1 MRSTLVIGLFG
12 FFLLAGTVFP
22 AMGQTP
28 PSFADHVVINEIDI
42 NPPGDD
48 SKSVSE
54 WIELFNPTDTSID
67 IGGWAIASTTALKQT
82 MKIPVGTII
91 EPNKFLTYSYKSV
104 WFTDVSET
112 VQLRNAGG
120 IVIDQT
126 PSISDLKNDFT
137 SWQRIYDGVD
147 TNSPSDWKF
156 EFSTAGST
164 NGKLVVPKTETGKAT
179 ILISTDKSN
188 YNFQE
193 TAIISGQVSEKLF
206 VEKPFFQTAQ
216 IMIKIYGSNGYEKN
230 ISLFPDL
237 NLKYQ
242 TTLSLQKVLGISG
255 GAYYVVVQYGDTVAS
270 TQFEVSDKI
279 IPIDENAQNELS
291 ITTDKESYIPGET
304 ATIIANTNNI
314 VPFEGLKFKVT
325 DPNGKQIFD
334 GTLYPDAKGRFST
347 TIFMTTVQ
355 PVYGFNKI
363 VAEYSKHSAVSSF
376 ELAKDVK
383 ENKVISLTTD
393 KNAYGLGETVV
404 ISGRLNNL
412 WIFSLDLQILQTGS
426 GSLHTDALN
435 RLKIQDSVRLAGDS
449 TFKYEFKIPN
459 NPINYGDYQVTVSKD
474 VGTESVV
481 FHVVENPDEFVESSK
496 AFTVSTDKSTYD
508 IGDPIIISG
517 KILNPKIS
525 STYHTPTIN
534 IVIKNSEGNQI
545 TSSVSKPTGFK
556 SATAEYSL
564 TAIPDQVG
572 NYQVKDTIYDA
583 IYGPGRYIV
592 KASYA
597 DGLLKDSTTFSVID
611 PLDIEAPIIT
621 LDKDVYGLGEDV
633 HLTALVPGA
642 GTGKSDVGITLTKP
656 DGDTNKFGT
665 NVDNGKFSWTW
676 TTPLSEKSN
685 AVQNDRVRF
694 SSNYGVYKISV
705 SISDSTPIVIFFKV
719 SPNPSEDSLNIE
731 PLTVTSELPV
741 YNVAQNQKL
750 TILGTALKR
759 VQGTQGLVVPDR
771 VDIAI
776 KSPSNKLITES
787 SVYLDAGGN
796 FQSIFDMPVTVFK
809 EGIYKVTAVYQG
821 IRAENFFQVDNNFI
835 FGGDKVLS
843 LLIGTDKEEYNPGDI
858 AHITARPTKLVFIET
873 VEVGIPTE
881 EQTKLNCGSF
891 VCGIGVPITTL
902 KQDPTGTFVHE
913 YTFPTNAK
921 LGTYIITFNA
931 EFGTFTKSIQLVE
944 KIPEPASIP
953 ESKIF
958 GDRVIEKV
966 NRLTESQIQITV
978 NKKIINE
985 IEFSPRVV
993 QGSLFTL
1000 SKGEESNVNIK
1011 VSIEDG
1017 TCIIGQ
1023 DSDCM
1028 IQKSTRVPGAIYQT
1042 IKIGGMDYNVRY
1054 SGPDVRLEK
1063 FTILP
1068 AALDASI
1075 PDSTWNV
1082 QVIKG
1087 EQASRLYYQIAYAAL
1102 E

>member
-1 MRSTLVIGLFG
+1 MRSTLVIGIFG
-12 FFLLAGTVFP
+12 FFLLGSSIFP
-22 AMGQTP
+22 AMGQT

-54 WIELFNPTDTSID
+54 WVELYNPTDAAID
-67 IGGWAIASTTALKQT
+67 IGGWAIASTTVLKKT

-91 EPNKFLTYSYKSV
+91 EPNRFLTYSYQNV

-112 VQLRNAGG
+112 VQLRNADG

-147 TNSPSDWKF
+147 TDSSSDWKF
-156 EFSTAGST
+156 EFSNAGST
-164 NGKLVVPKTETGKAT
+164 NGKFTTEIETGKAT

-216 IMIKIYGSNGYEKN
+216 IMIKIYGPNGYEKN

-255 GAYYVVVQYGDTVAS
+255 GVYYVVVEYGDAIAS
-270 TQFEVSDKI
+270 TQFAVGDEI
-279 IPIDENAQNELS
+279 ILIEEGQESQLS

-325 DPNGKQIFD
+325 NPTGKQIFD
-334 GTLYPDAKGRFST
+334 GTLYPDTKGKFST

-355 PVYGFNKI
+355 PVYGFHKI
-363 VAEYSKHSAVSSF
+363 VAEYSTYSAVSSF
-376 ELAKDVK
+376 ELTKDVK
-383 ENKVISLTTD
+383 EDKVISLITD
-393 KNAYGLGETVV
+393 KKAYGLGDTII

-412 WIFSLDLQILQTGS
+412 WIFSLDLEILQTGF

-435 RLKIQDSVRLAGDS
+435 RLKIQDSVKLAGDS

-459 NPINYGDYQVTVSKD
+459 NPIRYGDYRVTVSKE
-474 VGTESVV
+474 VGAESIV
-481 FHVVENPDEFVESSK
+481 FHVVENPDEFVESLK
-496 AFTVSTDKSTYD
+496 PFTVFTDKSTYD
-508 IGDPIIISG
+508 IGNSIIISG
-517 KILNPKIS
+517 KVNNPKIS
-525 STYHTPTIN
+525 STYQTPIID

-556 SATAEYSL
+556 STTAEYSL
-564 TAIPDQVG
+564 KAVPDQVG

-597 DGLLKDSTTFSVID
+597 DGLLQDSTTFSVID

-633 HLTALVPGA
+633 HLTALVPGGGA
-642 GTGKSDVGITLTKP
+642 GKSDVGIILTKP

-665 NVDNGKFSWTW
+665 TVDNGKFSWTW

-685 AVQNDRVRF
+685 VVQNERVRF
-694 SSNYGVYKISV
+694 SSNYGVYKIS
-705 SISDSTPIVIFFKV
+705 ISQSDTAPVVVFFKV
-719 SPNPSEDSLNIE
+719 SPNPDEDFLNIE

-776 KSPSNKLITES
+776 KSPTGKVITES

-809 EGIYKVTAVYQG
+809 EGIYKVTAIYQG
-821 IRAENFFQVDNNFI
+821 IRAENFFQVDNDFI
-835 FGGDKVLS
+835 FGGDEVLS

-858 AHITARPTKLVFIET
+858 ARITARPTKLIFIET

-881 EQTKLNCGSF
+881 EQTKLNCGAF

-902 KQDPTGTFVHE
+902 RQDPTGTFVHE

-921 LGTYIITFNA
+921 LGTYIITFNT

-944 KIPEPASIP
+944 KIPEPEPEP

-958 GDRVIEKV
+958 GERVIEKV
-966 NRLTESQIQITV
+966 NRITESQIQITV

-985 IEFSPRVV
+985 KELSPRAI
-993 QGSLFTL
+993 QGSLFTV

-1028 IQKSTRVPGAIYQT
+1028 IQKSTRAPGAIYQT
-1042 IKIGGMDYNVRY
+1042 IQIDGMDYNVRY

-1068 AALDASI
+1068 AALDASL

-1082 QVIKG
+1082 EVLKEEQQV
-1087 EQASRLYYQIAYAAL
+1087 SRLYYQVTYVAL

>member
-1 MRSTLVIGLFG
+1 MRSTLVIGIFG
-12 FFLLAGTVFP
+12 FFLLAGSIFP
-22 AMGQTP
+22 AMGQT
-28 PSFADHVVINEIDI
+28 PSFADHVVINEIDL

-54 WIELFNPTDTSID
+54 WVELYNPTDKPLD
-67 IGGWAIASTTALKQT
+67 IGGWAIASTTVLKKT

-91 EPNKFLTYSYKSV
+91 QPNKFLTYSYQSV

-112 VQLRNAGG
+112 VQLRNADG

-147 TNSPSDWKF
+147 TDSSSDWKF
-156 EFSTAGST
+156 EFSNAGST
-164 NGKLVVPKTETGKAT
+164 NGKFTTETKAGKAT

-216 IMIKIYGSNGYEKN
+216 IKIKIYGSNGYEKN

-255 GAYYVVVQYGDTVAS
+255 GVYYVVVEYGDAIAS
-270 TQFEVSDKI
+270 TQFTVGDEI
-279 IPIDENAQNELS
+279 ILIEKGEESQLS

-325 DPNGKQIFD
+325 NPTGKQIFD
-334 GTLYPDAKGRFST
+334 GTLYPDTKGKFST

-355 PVYGFNKI
+355 PVYGFHKI
-363 VAEYSKHSAVSSF
+363 VAEYSTYSTVSSF
-376 ELAKDVK
+376 ELTEDVK
-383 ENKVISLTTD
+383 EKKVISLTTD
-393 KNAYGLGETVV
+393 KKAYGLGDTIT

-412 WIFSLDLQILQTGS
+412 WIFSLDLEILQTGF

-435 RLKIQDSVRLAGDS
+435 RLKIQDSVKLAGDS
-449 TFKYEFKIPN
+449 TFKYEFQIPN
-459 NPINYGDYQVTVSKD
+459 NPIRYGDYRVTVSKE
-474 VGTESVV
+474 VGAESVV

-496 AFTVSTDKSTYD
+496 PFTVSTDKSTYD
-508 IGDPIIISG
+508 IGDSIIISG
-517 KILNPKIS
+517 KVNNPKIS
-525 STYHTPTIN
+525 TTYQTPIID

-556 SATAEYSL
+556 SATAGYSL
-564 TAIPDQVG
+564 KAVPDQVG

-597 DGLLKDSTTFSVID
+597 DGLLQESATFSVID

-633 HLTALVPGA
+633 HLTALVPGGGA
-642 GTGKSDVGITLTKP
+642 GKSDVGIILTKP

-665 NVDNGKFSWTW
+665 TVDKGKFSWTW
-676 TTPLSEKSN
+676 TTPQSEKSN

-694 SSNYGVYKISV
+694 SSNYGVYKIS
-705 SISDSTPIVIFFKV
+705 ISQSDTAPVVVFFKV
-719 SPNPSEDSLNIE
+719 SPNPSEDFLNIE

-776 KSPSNKLITES
+776 KSPSNKIITES
-787 SVYLDAGGN
+787 SVYLDSGGN
-796 FQSIFDMPVTVFK
+796 FQSIFDMPVTIFK
-809 EGIYKVTAVYQG
+809 EGIYKVTAIYQG
-821 IRAENFFQVDNNFI
+821 IRAENFFQVDNDFI
-835 FGGDKVLS
+835 FGGDEVLS

-858 AHITARPTKLVFIET
+858 ARITARPTKLIFIET
-873 VEVGIPTE
+873 AEVGIPTE
-881 EQTKLNCGSF
+881 EQTKLNCGAF

-902 KQDPTGTFVHE
+902 RQDPTGTFVHE

-921 LGTYIITFNA
+921 LGTYIITFNT

-944 KIPEPASIP
+944 KIPEPESEP

-966 NRLTESQIQITV
+966 NRITESQIQITV

-985 IEFSPRVV
+985 KELSPRVV
-993 QGSLFTL
+993 QGSLFTI

-1042 IKIGGMDYNVRY
+1042 IQIDGMDYNIRY

-1068 AALDASI
+1068 AALDASL

-1082 QVIKG
+1082 EVLKEEQV
-1087 EQASRLYYQIAYAAL
+1087 SRLYYQVTYVAL

>member
-1 MRSTLVIGLFG
+1 MRSTLVIGIFG
-12 FFLLAGTVFP
+12 FFLLGGSIFP
-22 AMGQTP
+22 AMGQT

-54 WIELFNPTDTSID
+54 WVELYNPTDTAVD
-67 IGGWAIASTTALKQT
+67 IGGWAIASTTVLKKT

-91 EPNKFLTYSYKSV
+91 EPNRFLTYSYQNV

-112 VQLRNAGG
+112 VQLRNADG

-147 TNSPSDWKF
+147 TDSSSDWKF
-156 EFSTAGST
+156 EFSNAGST
-164 NGKLVVPKTETGKAT
+164 NGKFTTETETGKAT

-216 IMIKIYGSNGYEKN
+216 IMIKIYGPNGYVKN

-242 TTLSLQKVLGISG
+242 TTLSLQKVLGISEG
-255 GAYYVVVQYGDTVAS
+255 VYYVVVEYGDAIAS
-270 TQFEVSDKI
+270 TQFTVDDEI
-279 IPIDENAQNELS
+279 ILIEEGEESQLS

-325 DPNGKQIFD
+325 NPTGKQIFD
-334 GTLYPDAKGRFST
+334 GTLYPDTKGKFST

-355 PVYGFNKI
+355 PVYGFHKI
-363 VAEYSKHSAVSSF
+363 VAEYSTYSAVSSF
-376 ELAKDVK
+376 ELTKDVK

-393 KNAYGLGETVV
+393 KKAYGLGDTII

-412 WIFSLDLQILQTGS
+412 WIFSLDLEILQTGF

-435 RLKIQDSVRLAGDS
+435 RLKIQDSVKLAGDS
-449 TFKYEFKIPN
+449 TFKYEFKISN
-459 NPINYGDYQVTVSKD
+459 NPIRYGDYRVTVSKE
-474 VGTESVV
+474 VGAEFVV
-481 FHVVENPDEFVESSK
+481 FHVVENPDEFVESLK
-496 AFTVSTDKSTYD
+496 PFTVFTDKSTYD
-508 IGDPIIISG
+508 IGNSIIISG
-517 KILNPKIS
+517 KVNNPKIS
-525 STYHTPTIN
+525 STYQTPIID

-564 TAIPDQVG
+564 KAIPDQVG

-597 DGLLKDSTTFSVID
+597 DGLLQDSTTFSVID

-633 HLTALVPGA
+633 HLTALVPGGGA
-642 GTGKSDVGITLTKP
+642 GKSDVGIILTKP

-665 NVDNGKFSWTW
+665 TVDNGKFSWTW

-685 AVQNDRVRF
+685 VVQNERVRF
-694 SSNYGVYKISV
+694 SSNYGVYKIS
-705 SISDSTPIVIFFKV
+705 ISQSDTAPVVVFFKV
-719 SPNPSEDSLNIE
+719 SPNPDEDFLNIE

-776 KSPSNKLITES
+776 KSPSNKIITES
-787 SVYLDAGGN
+787 SVYLDSGGN
-796 FQSIFDMPVTVFK
+796 FQSIFDMPVTIFK
-809 EGIYKVTAVYQG
+809 ERIYKVTAVYQG
-821 IRAENFFQVDNNFI
+821 IRAENFFQVDKDFI
-835 FGGDKVLS
+835 FGGDEVLS
-843 LLIGTDKEEYNPGDI
+843 LLIGTDKEEYNHGEI
-858 AHITARPTKLVFIET
+858 AHITARPTKLIFIET

-881 EQTKLNCGSF
+881 EQTKLNCGAF

-902 KQDPTGTFVHE
+902 RQDPTGTFVHE

-921 LGTYIITFNA
+921 LGTYIITFNT
-931 EFGTFTKSIQLVE
+931 EFGTFIKAIQLVE
-944 KIPEPASIP
+944 KIPEPEPEP

-958 GDRVIEKV
+958 GERVIEKV
-966 NRLTESQIQITV
+966 NRITESQIQITV

-985 IEFSPRVV
+985 KKLSPRVI
-993 QGSLFTL
+993 QGSLFTV

-1017 TCIIGQ
+1017 TCIIVK

-1028 IQKSTRVPGAIYQT
+1028 IQKSTRAPGAIYQT
-1042 IKIGGMDYNVRY
+1042 IQIDGMDYNVRY

-1068 AALDASI
+1068 AALDASL

-1082 QVIKG
+1082 EVLKEEQQV
-1087 EQASRLYYQIAYAAL
+1087 SRLYYQVTYVAL

>member
-1 MRSTLVIGLFG
+1 MRSTLVIGIFG
-12 FFLLAGTVFP
+12 FFLLGGFILT
-22 AMGQTP
+22 AMGQT

-54 WIELFNPTDTSID
+54 WVELYNPTDKPLD
-67 IGGWAIASTTALKQT
+67 IGGWAIASTTVLKKT

-91 EPNKFLTYSYKSV
+91 QPNKFLTYSYQSV
-104 WFTDVSET
+104 WFTDVSEI
-112 VQLRNAGG
+112 VQLRNANGL
-120 IVIDQT
+120 VIDQT

-147 TNSPSDWKF
+147 TDSSSDWKF
-156 EFSTAGST
+156 VFSNAGSS
-164 NGKLVVPKTETGKAT
+164 NGKFTTETKTGKAT

-255 GAYYVVVQYGDTVAS
+255 GVYYVVVAYGDAIAS
-270 TQFEVSDKI
+270 TQFTVGDEI
-279 IPIDENAQNELS
+279 ILGEESKESQLS
-291 ITTDKESYIPGET
+291 ITTDKELYIPGET

-325 DPNGKQIFD
+325 NPTGKQIFD
-334 GTLYPDAKGRFST
+334 GALYPDTKGKFST

-355 PVYGFNKI
+355 PVYGFHKI
-363 VAEYSKHSAVSSF
+363 VAEYSTYSAVSSF
-376 ELAKDVK
+376 ELTKDVK
-383 ENKVISLTTD
+383 ENKVISLTTN
-393 KNAYGLGETVV
+393 KKAYGLGDTIT

-412 WIFSLDLQILQTGS
+412 WIFSLDLEILQTGF

-435 RLKIQDSVRLAGDS
+435 RLKIQDSVKLAGDS

-459 NPINYGDYQVTVSKD
+459 NPIRYGDYRVTVSKE
-474 VGTESVV
+474 VGAESVV
-481 FHVVENPDEFVESSK
+481 FHVVENPDKFVESLK
-496 AFTVSTDKSTYD
+496 PFTVSTDKSTYD
-508 IGDPIIISG
+508 IGDSIIISG
-517 KILNPKIS
+517 KVNNPKIS
-525 STYHTPTIN
+525 STYQTPIID
-534 IVIKNSEGNQI
+534 IVIKNSEGNKI

-564 TAIPDQVG
+564 KAIPDQVG

-597 DGLLKDSTTFSVID
+597 DGLLQDSTTFSVID

-621 LDKDVYGLGEDV
+621 LDKDVYGLGEEV
-633 HLTALVPGA
+633 HLTALVPGVGA
-642 GTGKSDVGITLTKP
+642 GKSDIGIILTKP

-665 NVDNGKFSWTW
+665 TVDNGKFSWTW

-685 AVQNDRVRF
+685 VVQNERTKF
-694 SSNYGVYKISV
+694 SSNYGVYKIS
-705 SISDSTPIVIFFKV
+705 ISQSNTAPVVVFFKV
-719 SPNPSEDSLNIE
+719 SPNPDEDFLNIE

-776 KSPSNKLITES
+776 KSPSNKIITES

-796 FQSIFDMPVTVFK
+796 FQSIFDMPVTIFK
-809 EGIYKVTAVYQG
+809 EGIYKVTAIYQG
-821 IRAENFFQVDNNFI
+821 IRAENFFKIDNDFI
-835 FGGDKVLS
+835 FGGDEKLS

-858 AHITARPTKLVFIET
+858 AHITARPTKMIFLESI
-873 VEVGIPTE
+873 EVGIPSE
-881 EQTKLNCGSF
+881 EQTKLNCGAF
-891 VCGIGVPITTL
+891 VCGKGVPITTL
-902 KQDPTGTFVHE
+902 RQDPTGTFVHE

-921 LGTYIITFNA
+921 LGAYIITFNT
-931 EFGTFTKSIQLVE
+931 EFGTFTKSIPLVE
-944 KIPEPASIP
+944 KIPEPESEP

-966 NRLTESQIQITV
+966 NRITESQIQIAV

-985 IEFSPRVV
+985 KELSPRVV
-993 QGSLFTL
+993 QGSLFTI

-1042 IKIGGMDYNVRY
+1042 IQIDGMDYNVRY
-1054 SGPDVRLEK
+1054 SGSDVRLEK

-1068 AALDASI
+1068 AALDASL

-1082 QVIKG
+1082 EVLKEEQV
-1087 EQASRLYYQIAYAAL
+1087 SRLYYQVTYVAL

>member
-1 MRSTLVIGLFG
+1 MKSILVIGIFG
-12 FFLLAGTVFP
+12 FFLLGGSIFP
-22 AMGQTP
+22 AMGQT

-48 SKSVSE
+48 SKSVTE
-54 WIELFNPTDTSID
+54 WVELYNPTDSSID
-67 IGGWAIASTTALKQT
+67 IGGWVIASTTVLKKT
-82 MKIPVGTII
+82 MKIPIGTII
-91 EPNKFLTYSYKSV
+91 EPNKFLTYSYQSV

-112 VQLRNAGG
+112 VQLRNADG
-120 IVIDQT
+120 IIIDQT

-147 TNSPSDWKF
+147 TDSSSDWKF
-156 EFSTAGST
+156 EFSSAGST
-164 NGKLVVPKTETGKAT
+164 NGKFTTNTETGKTT

-193 TAIISGQVSEKLF
+193 TAIISGQVSEKVF

-216 IMIKIYGSNGYEKN
+216 IIIKIYGSNGYEKIIN
-230 ISLFPDL
+230 LFPDL

-242 TTLSLQKVLGISG
+242 TTLSLQKVLGISEG
-255 GAYYVVVQYGDTVAS
+255 VYYVVVEYGDAIAS
-270 TQFEVSDKI
+270 TQFTVGAETILIEEGEES
-279 IPIDENAQNELS
+279 QLT

-347 TIFMTTVQ
+347 TIYMTTVQ

-363 VAEYSKHSAVSSF
+363 AAEYSKYSAVSSF
-376 ELAKDVK
+376 ELTKDVK

-393 KNAYGLGETVV
+393 KKAYGLGDTVI

-412 WIFSLDLQILQTGS
+412 WIFSLDLEILQTGS

-435 RLKIQDSVRLAGDS
+435 RLKIQDSVKLAGDS
-449 TFKYEFKIPN
+449 TFKYELKIPN
-459 NPINYGDYQVTVSKD
+459 NPIRYGDYLVTVSKD
-474 VGTESVV
+474 VGAESVV
-481 FHVVENPDEFVESSK
+481 FHVVENPDEFVESAK
-496 AFTVSTDKSTYD
+496 PFTVSTDKSTYD

-517 KILNPKIS
+517 KIINPKIS
-525 STYHTPTIN
+525 TTYQTPIID

-564 TAIPDQVG
+564 KAVPDQVG

-597 DGLLKDSTTFSVID
+597 DGLLQDSTTFTVIN

-633 HLTALVPGA
+633 HLTALVPGGGA
-642 GTGKSDVGITLTKP
+642 GKSDVGIILTKP
-656 DGDTNKFGT
+656 DGDTNNFGT
-665 NVDNGKFSWTW
+665 TVDNGKFSWTW

-705 SISDSTPIVIFFKV
+705 SQSDTAPVVIFFKV
-719 SPNPSEDSLNIE
+719 SPNPSEDFLNIE

-741 YNVAQNQKL
+741 YNVAQKQKL

-771 VDIAI
+771 VDISI
-776 KSPSNKLITES
+776 KSPSNKIITES

-796 FQSIFDMPVTVFK
+796 FQSIFDMPITVFK

-821 IRAENFFQVDNNFI
+821 IRAENFFQVDNDFI
-835 FGGDKVLS
+835 FGGDEVLS
-843 LLIGTDKEEYNPGDI
+843 LLIGSDKEEYNPGDI
-858 AHITARPTKLVFIET
+858 AHITARPTKLIFIET

-881 EQTKLNCGSF
+881 EQTKLNCGAF

-902 KQDPTGTFVHE
+902 RQDPTGTFVHE

-921 LGTYIITFNA
+921 LGTYIITFNTQ
-931 EFGTFTKSIQLVE
+931 FGTFTKSIQLVE
-944 KIPEPASIP
+944 KIPEPVLEP

-966 NRLTESQIQITV
+966 NRITESQIQITV

-985 IEFSPRVV
+985 KELSPRVV
-993 QGSLFTL
+993 QGSLFTI

-1028 IQKSTRVPGAIYQT
+1028 IQKSTRIPGSIYQT
-1042 IKIGGMDYNVRY
+1042 IQIDGMDYNVRY

-1068 AALDASI
+1068 AALDASL

-1082 QVIKG
+1082 EVLKEEQQV
-1087 EQASRLYYQIAYAAL
+1087 SRLYYQVTYVAL

>member
-1 MRSTLVIGLFG
+1 MRSTLVIGIFG
-12 FFLLAGTVFP
+12 FFLLGGSIFP
-22 AMGQTP
+22 AMGQT

-54 WIELFNPTDTSID
+54 WIELYNPTDTSVD
-67 IGGWAIASTTALKQT
+67 IGGWAIASTTVLKKT

-91 EPNKFLTYSYKSV
+91 EPNRFLTYSYQSV

-112 VQLRNAGG
+112 IQLRNADG

-126 PSISDLKNDFT
+126 PSISDIKNDFT

-147 TNSPSDWKF
+147 TDSSSDWKF
-156 EFSTAGST
+156 EFSNAGSS
-164 NGKLVVPKTETGKAT
+164 NGKLTIETKTGKASV
-179 ILISTDKSN
+179 LISTDKSN

-206 VEKPFFQTAQ
+206 VEKPYFQAAR
-216 IMIKIYGSNGYEKN
+216 IMIKIYGSNGYENN
-230 ISLFPDL
+230 ISLYPDL

-242 TTLSLQKVLGISG
+242 TTLSLQKVLGISAG
-255 GAYYVVVQYGDTVAS
+255 VYYVVVQYGDAVTS
-270 TQFEVSDKI
+270 TQFTVG
-279 IPIDENAQNELS
+279 DETILIEEGEESQLS

-334 GTLYPDAKGRFST
+334 GTIYPDTKGKFST
-347 TIFMTTVQ
+347 TIFMNNVQ
-355 PVYGFNKI
+355 PVYGFHKI
-363 VAEYSKHSAVSSF
+363 VAEYSTYSAVSSF
-376 ELAKDVK
+376 ELTKDVK

-393 KNAYGLGETVV
+393 KKAYGLGDTII

-412 WIFSLDLQILQTGS
+412 WIFSLDLEILQTGS
-426 GSLHTDALN
+426 GSLEAGALN
-435 RLKIQDSVRLAGDS
+435 RLRIQDSVRLAGDS
-449 TFKYEFKIPN
+449 TFKYEFQIPN
-459 NPINYGDYQVTVSKD
+459 NPIRYGDYIVTVSKS

-481 FHVVENPDEFVESSK
+481 FSVVENPDEFVESSK
-496 AFTVSTDKSTYD
+496 PFTVSTDKSTYD
-508 IGDPIIISG
+508 IGDSIIISG
-517 KILNPKIS
+517 KVKNPKIS
-525 STYHTPTIN
+525 STLQTPTID
-534 IVIKNSEGNQI
+534 IEIKNVDEREI
-545 TSSVSKPTGFK
+545 TSSASKPTGFK
-556 SATAEYSL
+556 PHTIVYSL
-564 TAIPDQVG
+564 KAVPDQGG
-572 NYQVKDTIYDA
+572 NYQITDTIRSA
-583 IYGPGRYIV
+583 IYEPGTYTV

-597 DGLLKDSTTFSVID
+597 DGLLQESTTFSVIN
-611 PLDIEAPIIT
+611 PLDIPAPIIT
-621 LDKDVYGLGEDV
+621 LDKDVYGLGEEV
-633 HLTALVPGA
+633 HLTALVPWVGA
-642 GTGKSDVGITLTKP
+642 GVPNVEIILTKP
-656 DGDTNKFGT
+656 DGDTNRFGAT
-665 NVDNGKFSWTW
+665 VENGKFSWTW

-685 AVQNDRVRF
+685 VLQNERVRF
-694 SSNYGVYKISV
+694 SSNYGIYKV
-705 SISDSTPIVIFFKV
+705 SLSQPGATPVVIFFKV
-719 SPNPSEDSLNIE
+719 SPNPDADFLNIE

-741 YNVAQNQKL
+741 YNVAQKQKL

-771 VDIAI
+771 VDITI
-776 KSPSNKLITES
+776 KSPSNKVITES
-787 SVYLDAGGN
+787 SVYLDTGGN
-796 FQSIFDMPVTVFK
+796 FQSVFDMPVTVFK

-821 IRAENFFQVDNNFI
+821 IRAENFFQVDNDFI
-835 FGGDKVLS
+835 FGGDEVLS
-843 LLIGTDKEEYNPGDI
+843 LLIGTDKEEYNPGDV
-858 AHITARPTKLVFIET
+858 AHITARPTKFIFIET

-881 EQTKLNCGSF
+881 EQTKLNCVEL
-891 VCGIGVPITTL
+891 VCGVDVPTTTL
-902 KQDPTGTFVHE
+902 RQDPTGTFVYE

-921 LGTYIITFNA
+921 LGTYIITFNTV
-931 EFGTFTKSIQLVE
+931 FGTFTKSIQLVE
-944 KIPEPASIP
+944 KIPEPELEP

-966 NRLTESQIQITV
+966 NRITESQIQITV

-985 IEFSPRVV
+985 KELSPRVI
-993 QGSLFTL
+993 QGSLFTI

-1042 IKIGGMDYNVRY
+1042 IKIDGMDYNIRY

-1068 AALDASI
+1068 AALDASL
-1075 PDSTWNV
+1075 PDLTWNV
-1082 QVIKG
+1082 EVLKEEQV
-1087 EQASRLYYQIAYAAL
+1087 SRLYYQVTYVAL

>member
-1 MRSTLVIGLFG
+1 MRSTLVIGIFG
-12 FFLLAGTVFP
+12 FFLLAGSIFP
-22 AMGQTP
+22 AMGQT
-28 PSFADHVVINEIDI
+28 PSFADHVVINEIDL

-54 WIELFNPTDTSID
+54 WVELYNPTDKPLD
-67 IGGWAIASTTALKQT
+67 IGGWAIASTTVLKKT

-91 EPNKFLTYSYKSV
+91 QPNKFLTYSYQSV

-112 VQLRNAGG
+112 VQLRNADG

-147 TNSPSDWKF
+147 TDSSSDWKF
-156 EFSTAGST
+156 EFSNAGST
-164 NGKLVVPKTETGKAT
+164 NGKFTTETKAGKAT

-216 IMIKIYGSNGYEKN
+216 IKIKIYGSNGYEKN

-242 TTLSLQKVLGISG
+242 TSFSLQKVLGISG
-255 GAYYVVVQYGDTVAS
+255 GVYYVVVEYGDTIAS
-270 TQFEVSDKI
+270 TQFSVGDEI
-279 IPIDENAQNELS
+279 ILIEEGEESQLS

-325 DPNGKQIFD
+325 NPTGKQIFD
-334 GTLYPDAKGRFST
+334 GTLYPDTKGKFST

-355 PVYGFNKI
+355 PVYGFHKI
-363 VAEYSKHSAVSSF
+363 VAEYSTYSAVSSF
-376 ELAKDVK
+376 ELTEDVK

-393 KNAYGLGETVV
+393 KKAYGLGDTIT

-412 WIFSLDLQILQTGS
+412 WIFSLDLEILQTGF

-435 RLKIQDSVRLAGDS
+435 RLKIQDSVKLAGDS
-449 TFKYEFKIPN
+449 TFKYEFQIPN
-459 NPINYGDYQVTVSKD
+459 NPIRYGDYRVTVSKE
-474 VGTESVV
+474 VGAESVV

-496 AFTVSTDKSTYD
+496 PFTVSTDKSTYD
-508 IGDPIIISG
+508 IGDSIIISG
-517 KILNPKIS
+517 KVNNPKIS
-525 STYHTPTIN
+525 TTYQTPIID

-556 SATAEYSL
+556 SATAGYSL
-564 TAIPDQVG
+564 KAVPDQVG

-597 DGLLKDSTTFSVID
+597 DGLLQESATFSVID

-633 HLTALVPGA
+633 HLTALVPGGGA
-642 GTGKSDVGITLTKP
+642 GKSDVGIILTKP

-665 NVDNGKFSWTW
+665 TVDNGKFSWTW
-676 TTPLSEKSN
+676 TTPQSEKSN

-705 SISDSTPIVIFFKV
+705 SQSDTAPVVVFFKV
-719 SPNPSEDSLNIE
+719 SPNPSEDFLNIE

-776 KSPSNKLITES
+776 KSPSNKIITES
-787 SVYLDAGGN
+787 SVYLDSGGN
-796 FQSIFDMPVTVFK
+796 FQSIFDMPVTIFK
-809 EGIYKVTAVYQG
+809 EGIYKVTAIYQG
-821 IRAENFFQVDNNFI
+821 IRAENFFQVDNDFI
-835 FGGDKVLS
+835 FGGDEVLS

-858 AHITARPTKLVFIET
+858 ARITARPTKLIFIET
-873 VEVGIPTE
+873 AEVGIPTE
-881 EQTKLNCGSF
+881 EQTKLNCGAF

-902 KQDPTGTFVHE
+902 RQDPTGTFVHE

-921 LGTYIITFNA
+921 LGTYIITFNT

-944 KIPEPASIP
+944 KIPEPESEP

-966 NRLTESQIQITV
+966 NRITESQIQITV

-985 IEFSPRVV
+985 KELSPRVV
-993 QGSLFTL
+993 QGSLFTI

-1042 IKIGGMDYNVRY
+1042 IQIDGMDYNIRY

-1068 AALDASI
+1068 AALDASL

-1082 QVIKG
+1082 EVLKEEQV
-1087 EQASRLYYQIAYAAL
+1087 SRLYYQVTYVAL

>member
-1 MRSTLVIGLFG
+1 MRSTLVIGIFG
-12 FFLLAGTVFP
+12 FFLLGGSIFP
-22 AMGQTP
+22 AMGQT

-54 WIELFNPTDTSID
+54 WVELYNPTDKVID
-67 IGGWAIASTTALKQT
+67 IGGWVIASTTVLKKT
-82 MKIPVGTII
+82 MKIPVGTTIQ
-91 EPNKFLTYSYKSV
+91 PNKFLTYSYQSV
-104 WFTDVSET
+104 WFTDVSEI
-112 VQLRNAGG
+112 VQLRNSDGL
-120 IVIDQT
+120 VIDQT
-126 PSISDLKNDFT
+126 PSISDIKNDFT
-137 SWQRIYDGVD
+137 SWQRTYDGVD
-147 TNSPSDWKF
+147 TDSSSDWKF
-156 EFSTAGST
+156 AFSNAGSS
-164 NGKLVVPKTETGKAT
+164 NGKLTTETKTGKAT

-193 TAIISGQVSEKLF
+193 TGIIRGQVSEKLF

-216 IMIKIYGSNGYEKN
+216 IMIKIYGSNGYQKN

-255 GAYYVVVQYGDTVAS
+255 GVYYVVVEYGDAIAS
-270 TQFEVSDKI
+270 TQFTVGDEI
-279 IPIDENAQNELS
+279 ILIEEGEESQLS

-325 DPNGKQIFD
+325 NPAGKQIFD
-334 GTLYPDAKGRFST
+334 GTLYPDKNGKFST

-355 PVYGFNKI
+355 PVYGFHKI
-363 VAEYSKHSAVSSF
+363 VAEYSTYSAVSSF
-376 ELAKDVK
+376 ELTKDVK

-393 KNAYGLGETVV
+393 KKAYGLGDTII
-404 ISGRLNNL
+404 ISGRLNNI
-412 WIFSLDLQILQTGS
+412 WIFSLDLEILQTGF

-435 RLKIQDSVRLAGDS
+435 RLKIQDSVKLAGDS

-459 NPINYGDYQVTVSKD
+459 NPIRYGDYRVTVSKE
-474 VGTESVV
+474 VGAESVV
-481 FHVVENPDEFVESSK
+481 FHVVENPDEFVESLK
-496 AFTVSTDKSTYD
+496 PFTVFTDKSRYD
-508 IGDPIIISG
+508 IGNSIIISG
-517 KILNPKIS
+517 KVNNPKIS
-525 STYHTPTIN
+525 STYQTPIID

-564 TAIPDQVG
+564 KAIPDQVG

-597 DGLLKDSTTFSVID
+597 DG
-611 PLDIEAPIIT
+611 
-621 LDKDVYGLGEDV
+621 
-633 HLTALVPGA
+633 
-642 GTGKSDVGITLTKP
+642 
-656 DGDTNKFGT
+656 DTNKFGT
-665 NVDNGKFSWTW
+665 TVDNGKFSWTW
-676 TTPLSEKSN
+676 TTPQSEKSN

-694 SSNYGVYKISV
+694 SSNYGVYKISL
-705 SISDSTPIVIFFKV
+705 SQSDTAPVVVFFKV
-719 SPNPSEDSLNIE
+719 SPNPSEDFLNIE

-776 KSPSNKLITES
+776 KSPSNKIITES
-787 SVYLDAGGN
+787 SVYLDSGGN
-796 FQSIFDMPVTVFK
+796 FQSIFDMPVTIFK

-821 IRAENFFQVDNNFI
+821 IRAENFFQVDNDFI
-835 FGGDKVLS
+835 FGGDEVLS

-858 AHITARPTKLVFIET
+858 AHITARPTKLIFIET

-881 EQTKLNCGSF
+881 EQTKLNCCAF

-902 KQDPTGTFVHE
+902 RQDPTGTFVHE

-921 LGTYIITFNA
+921 LGTYIITFNT

-944 KIPEPASIP
+944 KIPEPESEP

-966 NRLTESQIQITV
+966 NRITESQIQITV

-985 IEFSPRVV
+985 KELSPRVI
-993 QGSLFTL
+993 QGSLFTV

-1042 IKIGGMDYNVRY
+1042 IQIDGMDYNVRY

-1068 AALDASI
+1068 AALDASL

-1082 QVIKG
+1082 EVLKEEQV
-1087 EQASRLYYQIAYAAL
+1087 SRLYYQVTYVAL

>member
-1 MRSTLVIGLFG
+1 MRSTLVIGIFG
-12 FFLLAGTVFP
+12 FFLLGSSIFP
-22 AMGQTP
+22 AMGQT

-54 WIELFNPTDTSID
+54 WVELYNPTDTAVD
-67 IGGWAIASTTALKQT
+67 IGGWAIASTTVLKKT

-91 EPNKFLTYSYKSV
+91 EPNRFLTYSYQNV

-112 VQLRNAGG
+112 VQLRNADG

-147 TNSPSDWKF
+147 TDSSSDWKF
-156 EFSTAGST
+156 EFSNAGST
-164 NGKLVVPKTETGKAT
+164 NGKFTTETETGKAT

-193 TAIISGQVSEKLF
+193 TAIISGQVSEKVF

-216 IMIKIYGSNGYEKN
+216 IMIKIYGSNGYQKN
-230 ISLFPDL
+230 INLFPDL

-242 TTLSLQKVLGISG
+242 TTLSLQKVLGITG
-255 GAYYVVVQYGDTVAS
+255 GVYYVVVEYGDAISS
-270 TQFEVSDKI
+270 TQFAVGDEI
-279 IPIDENAQNELS
+279 ILIEEGEESQLS

-325 DPNGKQIFD
+325 NPTGKQIFD
-334 GTLYPDAKGRFST
+334 GTLYPDTKGKFST

-355 PVYGFNKI
+355 PVYGFHKI
-363 VAEYSKHSAVSSF
+363 VAEYSTYSAVSSF
-376 ELAKDVK
+376 ELTKDVK

-393 KNAYGLGETVV
+393 KKAYGLGDTII

-412 WIFSLDLQILQTGS
+412 WIFSLDLEILQTGF

-435 RLKIQDSVRLAGDS
+435 RLKIQDSVKLAGDS

-459 NPINYGDYQVTVSKD
+459 NP
-474 VGTESVV
+474 
-481 FHVVENPDEFVESSK
+481 
-496 AFTVSTDKSTYD
+496 
-508 IGDPIIISG
+508 
-517 KILNPKIS
+517 KIS
-525 STYHTPTIN
+525 STYQTPIID

-564 TAIPDQVG
+564 KAIPDQVG

-597 DGLLKDSTTFSVID
+597 DGLLQDSTTFSVID

-633 HLTALVPGA
+633 HLTALVPGGGA
-642 GTGKSDVGITLTKP
+642 GKSDVGIILTKP

-665 NVDNGKFSWTW
+665 TVDNGKFSWTW

-685 AVQNDRVRF
+685 VVQNERVRF
-694 SSNYGVYKISV
+694 SSNYGVYKIS
-705 SISDSTPIVIFFKV
+705 ISQSDTAPVVVFFKV
-719 SPNPSEDSLNIE
+719 SPNPDEDFLNIE

-776 KSPSNKLITES
+776 TSPTGKVITES

-809 EGIYKVTAVYQG
+809 EGIYKVTAIYQG
-821 IRAENFFQVDNNFI
+821 IRAENFFQVDNDFI
-835 FGGDKVLS
+835 FGGEEVLS

-858 AHITARPTKLVFIET
+858 AHITARPTKLIFIET

-881 EQTKLNCGSF
+881 EQTKLNCGRF

-902 KQDPTGTFVHE
+902 TQAPT
-913 YTFPTNAK
+913 AK
-921 LGTYIITFNA
+921 STH
-931 EFGTFTKSIQLVE
+931 TKHKNNHRKRI
-944 KIPEPASIP
+944 IP
-953 ESKIF
+953 ESYS
-958 GDRVIEKV
+958 R
-966 NRLTESQIQITV
+966 
-978 NKKIINE
+978 
-985 IEFSPRVV
+985 FSLYCL
-993 QGSLFTL
+993 QGR
-1000 SKGEESNVNIK
+1000 
-1011 VSIEDG
+1011 SI
-1017 TCIIGQ
+1017 
-1023 DSDCM
+1023 
-1028 IQKSTRVPGAIYQT
+1028 
-1042 IKIGGMDYNVRY
+1042 
-1054 SGPDVRLEK
+1054 
-1063 FTILP
+1063 
-1068 AALDASI
+1068 
-1075 PDSTWNV
+1075 
-1082 QVIKG
+1082 
-1087 EQASRLYYQIAYAAL
+1087 
-1102 E
+1102 

>member
-12 FFLLAGTVFP
+12 FFLLAGSIFP

-28 PSFADHVVINEIDI
+28 PTFADHVVINEIDI

-54 WIELFNPTDTSID
+54 WIELYNPTDSSVD
-67 IGGWAIASTTALKQT
+67 IGGWVIASTTVLKKT

-91 EPNKFLTYSYKSV
+91 EPNKFLTYSYQSV

-112 VQLRNAGG
+112 VQLRDASG

-126 PSISDLKNDFT
+126 PSISDLKNDVT
-137 SWQRIYDGVD
+137 SWQRIFDGVD
-147 TNSPSDWKF
+147 TDSSSDWKF
-156 EFSTAGST
+156 VSSTAGST
-164 NGKLVVPKTETGKAT
+164 NGKFTTETQIGKTT
-179 ILISTDKSN
+179 ILISTDKAN

-216 IMIKIYGSNGYEKN
+216 IKIKIYGPNGFEKN
-230 ISLFPDL
+230 IDLFPDL

-255 GAYYVVVQYGDTVAS
+255 GVYYVVVEYGDAVAS

-334 GTLYPDAKGRFST
+334 GTLYPDAKGKFST
-347 TIFMTTVQ
+347 TIYMTTVQ

-383 ENKVISLTTD
+383 ENKIISLTTD

-459 NPINYGDYQVTVSKD
+459 NPINYGDYQVTVSKA
-474 VGTESVV
+474 VGTESIV
-481 FHVVENPDEFVESSK
+481 FHVVEKPDEFVESSK

-525 STYHTPTIN
+525 STYHTPIID
-534 IVIKNSEGNQI
+534 IVIKNSEGDQI

-556 SATAEYSL
+556 SSTAEYSL
-564 TAIPDQVG
+564 KAIPDQVG

-597 DGLLKDSTTFSVID
+597 DGLLQDSTTFTVIN
-611 PLDIEAPIIT
+611 PLDIAAPIIT

-665 NVDNGKFSWTW
+665 TIENGKFSWTW

-705 SISDSTPIVIFFKV
+705 SQSDSAPIVIFFKV

-750 TILGTALKR
+750 AILGTALKR

-776 KSPSNKLITES
+776 KSPSNKIITES

-821 IRAENFFQVDNNFI
+821 IRAENFFKVDNNFI

-843 LLIGTDKEEYNPGDI
+843 LLIGTDKEEYNPGDV
-858 AHITARPTKLVFIET
+858 AHITARPTKLVFVET

-881 EQTKLNCGSF
+881 EQTKLNCGAF

-902 KQDPTGTFVHE
+902 RQDPTGTFIHE
-913 YTFPTNAK
+913 YTFPANAK
-921 LGTYIITFNA
+921 LGTYIITFNT

-944 KIPEPASIP
+944 NIPEPVSMP

-958 GDRVIEKV
+958 GNRVIEKV

-985 IEFSPRVV
+985 TEFSPRVV
-993 QGSLFTL
+993 QGSLFTI

-1054 SGPDVRLEK
+1054 SGPDARLEK

-1082 QVIKG
+1082 EVLKG
-1087 EQASRLYYQIAYAAL
+1087 EQASRLYYQVAYAAL

>member
-1 MRSTLVIGLFG
+1 MKSTLVIGIFG
-12 FFLLAGTVFP
+12 FFLLGGSIFT
-22 AMGQTP
+22 AMGQT

-54 WIELFNPTDTSID
+54 WVELYNPTDKVID
-67 IGGWAIASTTALKQT
+67 IGGWVIASTTVLKKT
-82 MKIPVGTII
+82 MKIPVGTTIQ
-91 EPNKFLTYSYKSV
+91 PNKFLTYSYQSV

-112 VQLRNAGG
+112 VQLRNADG
-120 IVIDQT
+120 IVIDQI
-126 PSISDLKNDFT
+126 PSISDIKNDFT

-147 TNSPSDWKF
+147 TDSSSDWKF
-156 EFSTAGST
+156 EFSNAGST
-164 NGKLVVPKTETGKAT
+164 NGKFTTETKTGKAT

-193 TAIISGQVSEKLF
+193 TAIISGQVSEKVF

-216 IMIKIYGSNGYEKN
+216 IMIKIYGSKGYEKN

-242 TTLSLQKVLGISG
+242 TTLSLQKVLGITG
-255 GAYYVVVQYGDTVAS
+255 GVYYVVVEYGDAIAS
-270 TQFEVSDKI
+270 TQFTVGDEI
-279 IPIDENAQNELS
+279 ILIEEGEESQLS

-325 DPNGKQIFD
+325 NPTGKQIFD
-334 GTLYPDAKGRFST
+334 GTLYPDTKGKFST

-355 PVYGFNKI
+355 PVYGFHKI
-363 VAEYSKHSAVSSF
+363 VAEYSTYSAVSSF
-376 ELAKDVK
+376 ELTEDVK

-393 KNAYGLGETVV
+393 KKAYGLGDTII

-412 WIFSLDLQILQTGS
+412 WIFSLDLEILQTGF

-435 RLKIQDSVRLAGDS
+435 RLKIQDSVKLAGDS

-459 NPINYGDYQVTVSKD
+459 NPIRYGDYRVTVSKE
-474 VGTESVV
+474 VGAESVV

-496 AFTVSTDKSTYD
+496 PFTVSTDKSTYD
-508 IGDPIIISG
+508 IGDTIIISG
-517 KILNPKIS
+517 KVNNPKIS
-525 STYHTPTIN
+525 STYQTPIID

-564 TAIPDQVG
+564 KAIPDQVG

-597 DGLLKDSTTFSVID
+597 DGLLQDSTTFSVID

-633 HLTALVPGA
+633 YLTALVPGGGA
-642 GTGKSDVGITLTKP
+642 GKSDVGIILTKP

-665 NVDNGKFSWTW
+665 TVDNGKFSWTW
-676 TTPLSEKSN
+676 TTPQSEKSN

-705 SISDSTPIVIFFKV
+705 SQSDTAPVVVFFKV
-719 SPNPSEDSLNIE
+719 SPNPSEDFLNIE

-776 KSPSNKLITES
+776 KSPSNKIITES
-787 SVYLDAGGN
+787 SVYLDSGGN
-796 FQSIFDMPVTVFK
+796 FQSIFDMPVTIFK

-821 IRAENFFQVDNNFI
+821 IRAENFFQVDNDFI
-835 FGGDKVLS
+835 FGGDEVLS

-858 AHITARPTKLVFIET
+858 AHITARPTKLIFIET

-881 EQTKLNCGSF
+881 EQTKLNCGAF

-902 KQDPTGTFVHE
+902 RQDPTGTFVHE

-921 LGTYIITFNA
+921 LGTYIITFNT

-944 KIPEPASIP
+944 KIPEPESEP

-966 NRLTESQIQITV
+966 NRITESQIQITV

-985 IEFSPRVV
+985 KELSPRVV
-993 QGSLFTL
+993 QGSLFTI

-1042 IKIGGMDYNVRY
+1042 IQIDGMDYNVRY

-1068 AALDASI
+1068 AALDASL

-1082 QVIKG
+1082 EVLKEEQV
-1087 EQASRLYYQIAYAAL
+1087 SRLYYQVTYVAL

>member
-1 MRSTLVIGLFG
+1 MRSTLVIGIFG
-12 FFLLAGTVFP
+12 FFLLGSSIFP
-22 AMGQTP
+22 AMGQT

-54 WIELFNPTDTSID
+54 WVELYNPTDAAID
-67 IGGWAIASTTALKQT
+67 IGGWAIASTTVLKKT

-91 EPNKFLTYSYKSV
+91 EPNRFLTYSYQNV

-112 VQLRNAGG
+112 VQLRNADG

-147 TNSPSDWKF
+147 TDSSSDWKF
-156 EFSTAGST
+156 EFSNAGST
-164 NGKLVVPKTETGKAT
+164 NGKFTTEIETGKAT

-216 IMIKIYGSNGYEKN
+216 IMIKIYGPNGYVKN

-255 GAYYVVVQYGDTVAS
+255 GVYYVVVEYGDAIAS
-270 TQFEVSDKI
+270 TQFAVGDEI
-279 IPIDENAQNELS
+279 ILIEEGQESQLS

-325 DPNGKQIFD
+325 NPTGKQIFD
-334 GTLYPDAKGRFST
+334 GTLYPDTKGKFST

-355 PVYGFNKI
+355 PVYGFHKI
-363 VAEYSKHSAVSSF
+363 VAEYSTYSAVSSF
-376 ELAKDVK
+376 ELTKDVK
-383 ENKVISLTTD
+383 EDKVISLITD
-393 KNAYGLGETVV
+393 KKAYGLGDTII

-412 WIFSLDLQILQTGS
+412 WIFSLDLEILQTGF

-435 RLKIQDSVRLAGDS
+435 RLKIQDSVKLAGDS

-459 NPINYGDYQVTVSKD
+459 NPIRYGDYLVTVSKE
-474 VGTESVV
+474 VGAESII
-481 FHVVENPDEFVESSK
+481 FHVVENPDEFVESLK
-496 AFTVSTDKSTYD
+496 PFTVFTDKSTYD
-508 IGDPIIISG
+508 IGNSIIISG
-517 KILNPKIS
+517 KVNNPKIS
-525 STYHTPTIN
+525 STYQTPIID

-556 SATAEYSL
+556 STTAEYSL
-564 TAIPDQVG
+564 KAVPDQVG

-597 DGLLKDSTTFSVID
+597 DGLLQDSTTFSVID

-633 HLTALVPGA
+633 HLTALVPGGGA
-642 GTGKSDVGITLTKP
+642 GKSDVGIILTKP

-665 NVDNGKFSWTW
+665 TVDNGKFSWTW

-685 AVQNDRVRF
+685 VVQNERVRF
-694 SSNYGVYKISV
+694 SSNYGVYKIS
-705 SISDSTPIVIFFKV
+705 ISQSDTAPVVVFFKV
-719 SPNPSEDSLNIE
+719 SPNPDEDFLNIE

-776 KSPSNKLITES
+776 KSPTGKVITES

-809 EGIYKVTAVYQG
+809 EGIYKVTAIYQG
-821 IRAENFFQVDNNFI
+821 IRAENFFQVDNDFI
-835 FGGDKVLS
+835 FGGDEVLS

-858 AHITARPTKLVFIET
+858 ARITARPTKLIFIET

-881 EQTKLNCGSF
+881 EQTKLNCGAF

-902 KQDPTGTFVHE
+902 RQDPTGTFVHE

-921 LGTYIITFNA
+921 LGTYIITFNT
-931 EFGTFTKSIQLVE
+931 EFGTFIKAIQLVE
-944 KIPEPASIP
+944 KIPEPEPEP

-958 GDRVIEKV
+958 GERVIEKV
-966 NRLTESQIQITV
+966 NRITESQIQITV

-985 IEFSPRVV
+985 KELSPRAI
-993 QGSLFTL
+993 QGSLFTV

-1028 IQKSTRVPGAIYQT
+1028 IQKSTRAPGAIYQT
-1042 IKIGGMDYNVRY
+1042 IQIDGMDYNVRY

-1068 AALDASI
+1068 AALDASL

-1082 QVIKG
+1082 EVLKEEQQV
-1087 EQASRLYYQIAYAAL
+1087 SRLYYQVTYVAL

>member
-1 MRSTLVIGLFG
+1 M
-12 FFLLAGTVFP
+12 
-22 AMGQTP
+22 
-28 PSFADHVVINEIDI
+28 
-42 NPPGDD
+42 
-48 SKSVSE
+48 
-54 WIELFNPTDTSID
+54 
-67 IGGWAIASTTALKQT
+67 
-82 MKIPVGTII
+82 
-91 EPNKFLTYSYKSV
+91 
-104 WFTDVSET
+104 
-112 VQLRNAGG
+112 
-120 IVIDQT
+120 
-126 PSISDLKNDFT
+126 
-137 SWQRIYDGVD
+137 
-147 TNSPSDWKF
+147 
-156 EFSTAGST
+156 
-164 NGKLVVPKTETGKAT
+164 
-179 ILISTDKSN
+179 
-188 YNFQE
+188 
-193 TAIISGQVSEKLF
+193 
-206 VEKPFFQTAQ
+206 
-216 IMIKIYGSNGYEKN
+216 
-230 ISLFPDL
+230 
-237 NLKYQ
+237 
-242 TTLSLQKVLGISG
+242 
-255 GAYYVVVQYGDTVAS
+255 
-270 TQFEVSDKI
+270 
-279 IPIDENAQNELS
+279 
-291 ITTDKESYIPGET
+291 
-304 ATIIANTNNI
+304 
-314 VPFEGLKFKVT
+314 
-325 DPNGKQIFD
+325 
-334 GTLYPDAKGRFST
+334 
-347 TIFMTTVQ
+347 
-355 PVYGFNKI
+355 
-363 VAEYSKHSAVSSF
+363 
-376 ELAKDVK
+376 
-383 ENKVISLTTD
+383 
-393 KNAYGLGETVV
+393 
-404 ISGRLNNL
+404 
-412 WIFSLDLQILQTGS
+412 
-426 GSLHTDALN
+426 
-435 RLKIQDSVRLAGDS
+435 
-449 TFKYEFKIPN
+449 
-459 NPINYGDYQVTVSKD
+459 
-474 VGTESVV
+474 
-481 FHVVENPDEFVESSK
+481 
-496 AFTVSTDKSTYD
+496 
-508 IGDPIIISG
+508 
-517 KILNPKIS
+517 
-525 STYHTPTIN
+525 
-534 IVIKNSEGNQI
+534 IKNSEGNQI

-621 LDKDVYGLGEDV
+621 LDKDVYGLGEDI

-685 AVQNDRVRF
+685 AAQNDRVRF

-776 KSPSNKLITES
+776 KSPSNKMITES
-787 SVYLDAGGN
+787 SVYLDTGGN

-931 EFGTFTKSIQLVE
+931 EFGTFTKPIQLVE

-966 NRLTESQIQITV
+966 NRITESQIQIKL

-985 IEFSPRVV
+985 KELSPKVL
-993 QGSLFTL
+993 QGSLFTI

-1042 IKIGGMDYNVRY
+1042 IKINGMDYNVRY

-1068 AALDASI
+1068 AALDAAL

-1082 QVIKG
+1082 EVLKG
-1087 EQASRLYYQIAYAAL
+1087 EQASKLYYQVTYESL

>member
-1 MRSTLVIGLFG
+1 MRSTLVIGIFG
-12 FFLLAGTVFP
+12 FFLLGSSIFP
-22 AMGQTP
+22 AMGQT

-54 WIELFNPTDTSID
+54 WVELYNPTDAAID
-67 IGGWAIASTTALKQT
+67 IGGWAIASTTVLKKT

-91 EPNKFLTYSYKSV
+91 EPNRFLTYSYQNV

-112 VQLRNAGG
+112 VQLRNADG

-147 TNSPSDWKF
+147 TDSSSDWKF
-156 EFSTAGST
+156 EFSNAGST
-164 NGKLVVPKTETGKAT
+164 NGKFTTEIETGKAT

-216 IMIKIYGSNGYEKN
+216 IMIKIYGPNGYVKN

-255 GAYYVVVQYGDTVAS
+255 GVYYVVVEYGDAIAS
-270 TQFEVSDKI
+270 TQFAVGDEI
-279 IPIDENAQNELS
+279 ILIEEGQESQLS

-325 DPNGKQIFD
+325 NPTGKQIFD
-334 GTLYPDAKGRFST
+334 GTLYPDTKGKFST

-355 PVYGFNKI
+355 PVYGFHKI
-363 VAEYSKHSAVSSF
+363 VAEYSTYSAVSSF
-376 ELAKDVK
+376 ELTKDVK
-383 ENKVISLTTD
+383 EDKVISLITD
-393 KNAYGLGETVV
+393 KKAYGLGDTII

-412 WIFSLDLQILQTGS
+412 WIFSLDLEILQTGF

-435 RLKIQDSVRLAGDS
+435 RLKIQDSVKLAGDS

-459 NPINYGDYQVTVSKD
+459 NPIRYGDYRVTVSKE
-474 VGTESVV
+474 VGAESIV
-481 FHVVENPDEFVESSK
+481 FHVVENPDEFVESLK
-496 AFTVSTDKSTYD
+496 PFTVFTDKSTYD
-508 IGDPIIISG
+508 IGNSIIISG
-517 KILNPKIS
+517 KVNNLKIS
-525 STYHTPTIN
+525 STYQTPIID

-556 SATAEYSL
+556 STTAEYSL
-564 TAIPDQVG
+564 KAVPDQVG

-597 DGLLKDSTTFSVID
+597 DGLLQDSTTFSVID

-621 LDKDVYGLGEDV
+621 LDKDVYGLGEEV
-633 HLTALVPGA
+633 HLSALVPGGGA
-642 GTGKSDVGITLTKP
+642 GKSDVGILLTKP

-665 NVDNGKFSWTW
+665 TVDNGKFSWTW

-685 AVQNDRVRF
+685 VVQNERVRF
-694 SSNYGVYKISV
+694 SSNYGVYKIS
-705 SISDSTPIVIFFKV
+705 ISQSDTAPVVVFFKV
-719 SPNPSEDSLNIE
+719 SPNPDEDFLNIE

-776 KSPSNKLITES
+776 KSPTGKVITES

-809 EGIYKVTAVYQG
+809 EGIYKVTAIYQG
-821 IRAENFFQVDNNFI
+821 IRAENFFQVDNDFI
-835 FGGDKVLS
+835 FGGDEVLS

-858 AHITARPTKLVFIET
+858 ARITARPTKLIFIET

-881 EQTKLNCGSF
+881 EQTKLNCGAF

-902 KQDPTGTFVHE
+902 RQDPTGTFVHE

-921 LGTYIITFNA
+921 LGTYIITFNT
-931 EFGTFTKSIQLVE
+931 EFGTFIKAIQLVE
-944 KIPEPASIP
+944 KIPEPEPEP

-958 GDRVIEKV
+958 GERVIEKV
-966 NRLTESQIQITV
+966 NRITESQIQITV

-985 IEFSPRVV
+985 KELSPRAI
-993 QGSLFTL
+993 QGSLFTV

-1028 IQKSTRVPGAIYQT
+1028 IQKSTRSPGAIYQT
-1042 IKIGGMDYNVRY
+1042 IQIDGMDYNVRY

-1068 AALDASI
+1068 AALDSSL

-1082 QVIKG
+1082 EVLKEEQQV
-1087 EQASRLYYQIAYAAL
+1087 SRLYYQVTYVAL

>member
-1 MRSTLVIGLFG
+1 MRSTLVIGIFG
-12 FFLLAGTVFP
+12 FFLLGGSIFP
-22 AMGQTP
+22 AMGQT

-54 WIELFNPTDTSID
+54 WVELYNPTDAGID
-67 IGGWAIASTTALKQT
+67 IGGWAIASTTVLKKT

-91 EPNKFLTYSYKSV
+91 EPNKFLTYSYQSV

-112 VQLRNAGG
+112 VQLRNANG

-126 PSISDLKNDFT
+126 PSISDLKSDFT
-137 SWQRIYDGVD
+137 SWQRLYDGVD
-147 TNSPSDWKF
+147 TDSSSDWKF
-156 EFSTAGST
+156 EFSNAGST
-164 NGKLVVPKTETGKAT
+164 NGKFTTETETGKAT

-255 GAYYVVVQYGDTVAS
+255 GVYYVVVEYGDAIAS
-270 TQFEVSDKI
+270 TQFAVGDEI
-279 IPIDENAQNELS
+279 ILIEEGEESQLS

-325 DPNGKQIFD
+325 NPTGKQIFD
-334 GTLYPDAKGRFST
+334 GTLYPDTKGKFST

-355 PVYGFNKI
+355 PVYGFHKI
-363 VAEYSKHSAVSSF
+363 VAEYSTYSAVSSF
-376 ELAKDVK
+376 ELTEDVK

-393 KNAYGLGETVV
+393 KKAYGLGDTII
-404 ISGRLNNL
+404 ISGRLNNI
-412 WIFSLDLQILQTGS
+412 WIFSLDLEILQTGF

-435 RLKIQDSVRLAGDS
+435 RLKIQDSVKLAGDS

-459 NPINYGDYQVTVSKD
+459 NPIRYGDYRVTVSKE
-474 VGTESVV
+474 VGAESVV

-496 AFTVSTDKSTYD
+496 PFTVSTDKSTYD
-508 IGDPIIISG
+508 IGDSIIISG
-517 KILNPKIS
+517 KVNNPKIS
-525 STYHTPTIN
+525 STYQTPIID

-564 TAIPDQVG
+564 KAIPDQVG

-597 DGLLKDSTTFSVID
+597 DGLLQESATFSVID

-633 HLTALVPGA
+633 HLTALVPGGGA
-642 GTGKSDVGITLTKP
+642 GKSDVGILLTKP

-665 NVDNGKFSWTW
+665 TVDNGKFSWTW

-705 SISDSTPIVIFFKV
+705 SQSDTAPVVVFFKV
-719 SPNPSEDSLNIE
+719 SPNPSEDFLNIE

-776 KSPSNKLITES
+776 KSPSNKIITES
-787 SVYLDAGGN
+787 SVYLDSGGN
-796 FQSIFDMPVTVFK
+796 FQSIFDMPVTIFK

-821 IRAENFFQVDNNFI
+821 IRAENFFQVDNDFI
-835 FGGDKVLS
+835 FGGDEVLS
-843 LLIGTDKEEYNPGDI
+843 LLVGTDKEEYNPGDI
-858 AHITARPTKLVFIET
+858 AHITARPTKLIFIET
-873 VEVGIPTE
+873 VEIGIPTE
-881 EQTKLNCGSF
+881 EQTKLNCGAF

-902 KQDPTGTFVHE
+902 RQDPTGTFVHE

-921 LGTYIITFNA
+921 LGTYIITFNT

-944 KIPEPASIP
+944 KIPESESEP

-966 NRLTESQIQITV
+966 NRITESQIQITV

-985 IEFSPRVV
+985 KELSPRVV
-993 QGSLFTL
+993 QGSLFTI

-1023 DSDCM
+1023 DSDCV

-1042 IKIGGMDYNVRY
+1042 IQIDGMDYNVRY

-1068 AALDASI
+1068 TALDASL

-1082 QVIKG
+1082 EVLKEEQV
-1087 EQASRLYYQIAYAAL
+1087 SRLYYQVTYVAL

>member
-1 MRSTLVIGLFG
+1 MRSTLVIGIFG
-12 FFLLAGTVFP
+12 FFLLGSSIFP
-22 AMGQTP
+22 AMGQT

-54 WIELFNPTDTSID
+54 WVELYNPTDAAID
-67 IGGWAIASTTALKQT
+67 IGGWAIASTTVLKKT

-91 EPNKFLTYSYKSV
+91 EPNRFLTYSYQNV

-112 VQLRNAGG
+112 VQLRNADG

-147 TNSPSDWKF
+147 TDSSSDWKF
-156 EFSTAGST
+156 EFSNAGST
-164 NGKLVVPKTETGKAT
+164 NGKFTTEIETGKAT

-216 IMIKIYGSNGYEKN
+216 IMIKIYGPNGYVKN

-255 GAYYVVVQYGDTVAS
+255 GVYYVVVEYGDAIAS
-270 TQFEVSDKI
+270 TQFAVGDEI
-279 IPIDENAQNELS
+279 ILIEEGQESQLS

-325 DPNGKQIFD
+325 NPTGKQIFD
-334 GTLYPDAKGRFST
+334 GTLYPDTKGKFST

-355 PVYGFNKI
+355 PVYGFHKI
-363 VAEYSKHSAVSSF
+363 VAEYSTYSAVSSF
-376 ELAKDVK
+376 ELTKDVK

-393 KNAYGLGETVV
+393 KKAYGLGDTII

-412 WIFSLDLQILQTGS
+412 WIFSLDLEILQTGF

-435 RLKIQDSVRLAGDS
+435 RLKIQDSVKLAGDS

-459 NPINYGDYQVTVSKD
+459 NPIRYGDYRVTVSKE
-474 VGTESVV
+474 VGAESIV
-481 FHVVENPDEFVESSK
+481 FHVVENPDEFVESLK
-496 AFTVSTDKSTYD
+496 PFTVFTDKSTYD
-508 IGDPIIISG
+508 IGNSIIISG
-517 KILNPKIS
+517 KVNNPKIS
-525 STYHTPTIN
+525 STYQTPIID

-556 SATAEYSL
+556 STTAEYSL
-564 TAIPDQVG
+564 KAVPDQVG

-597 DGLLKDSTTFSVID
+597 DGLLQDSTTFSVID

-633 HLTALVPGA
+633 HLTALVPGGGA
-642 GTGKSDVGITLTKP
+642 GKSDVGIILTKP

-665 NVDNGKFSWTW
+665 TVDNGKFSWTW
-676 TTPLSEKSN
+676 TTPQSEKSN
-685 AVQNDRVRF
+685 VVQNERVRF
-694 SSNYGVYKISV
+694 SSNYGVYKIS
-705 SISDSTPIVIFFKV
+705 ISQSDTAPVVVFFKV
-719 SPNPSEDSLNIE
+719 SPNPDEDFLNIE

-776 KSPSNKLITES
+776 KSPTGKVITES

-809 EGIYKVTAVYQG
+809 EGIYKVTAIYQG
-821 IRAENFFQVDNNFI
+821 IRAENFFQVDNDFI
-835 FGGDKVLS
+835 FGGDEVLS

-858 AHITARPTKLVFIET
+858 ARITARPTKLIFIET

-881 EQTKLNCGSF
+881 EQTKLNCGAF

-902 KQDPTGTFVHE
+902 RQDPTGTFVHE

-921 LGTYIITFNA
+921 LGTYIITFNT
-931 EFGTFTKSIQLVE
+931 EFGTFIKAIQLVE
-944 KIPEPASIP
+944 KIPEPEPEP

-958 GDRVIEKV
+958 GERVIEKV
-966 NRLTESQIQITV
+966 NRITESQIQITV

-985 IEFSPRVV
+985 KELSPRAI
-993 QGSLFTL
+993 QGSLFTV

-1028 IQKSTRVPGAIYQT
+1028 IQKSTRIPGAIYQT
-1042 IKIGGMDYNVRY
+1042 IQIDGMDYNVRY

-1068 AALDASI
+1068 AALDASL

-1082 QVIKG
+1082 EVLKEEQQV
-1087 EQASRLYYQIAYAAL
+1087 SRLYYQVTYVAL

>member
-1 MRSTLVIGLFG
+1 MRSTLVIGIFG
-12 FFLLAGTVFP
+12 FFLLGGSIFP
-22 AMGQTP
+22 ALGQT

-54 WIELFNPTDTSID
+54 WVELYNPTDAAID
-67 IGGWAIASTTALKQT
+67 IGGWAIASTTVLKKT

-91 EPNKFLTYSYKSV
+91 EPNRFLTYSYQNV

-112 VQLRNAGG
+112 VQLRNADG

-147 TNSPSDWKF
+147 TDSSSDWKF
-156 EFSTAGST
+156 EFSNAGST
-164 NGKLVVPKTETGKAT
+164 NGKFTTEIETGKAT

-216 IMIKIYGSNGYEKN
+216 IMIKIYGPNGYVKN

-255 GAYYVVVQYGDTVAS
+255 GVYYVVVEYGDAIAS
-270 TQFEVSDKI
+270 TQFAVGDEI
-279 IPIDENAQNELS
+279 ILIEEGQESQLS

-325 DPNGKQIFD
+325 NPTGKQIFD
-334 GTLYPDAKGRFST
+334 GTLYPDTKGKFST

-355 PVYGFNKI
+355 PVYGFHKI
-363 VAEYSKHSAVSSF
+363 VAEYSTYSAVSSF
-376 ELAKDVK
+376 ELTKDVK

-393 KNAYGLGETVV
+393 KKAYGLGDTII

-412 WIFSLDLQILQTGS
+412 WIFSLDLEILQTGF

-435 RLKIQDSVRLAGDS
+435 RLKIQDSVKLAGDS

-459 NPINYGDYQVTVSKD
+459 NPIRYGDYRVTVSKE
-474 VGTESVV
+474 VGAESIV
-481 FHVVENPDEFVESSK
+481 FHVVENPDEFVESLK
-496 AFTVSTDKSTYD
+496 PFTVFTDKSTYD
-508 IGDPIIISG
+508 IGNSIIISG
-517 KILNPKIS
+517 KVNNPKIS
-525 STYHTPTIN
+525 STYQTPIID

-556 SATAEYSL
+556 STTAEYSL
-564 TAIPDQVG
+564 KAVPDQVG

-597 DGLLKDSTTFSVID
+597 DGLLQDSTTFSVID

-633 HLTALVPGA
+633 HLTALVPGGGA
-642 GTGKSDVGITLTKP
+642 GKSDVGIILTKP

-665 NVDNGKFSWTW
+665 TVDNGKFSWTW

-685 AVQNDRVRF
+685 VVQNERVRF
-694 SSNYGVYKISV
+694 SSNYGVYKIS
-705 SISDSTPIVIFFKV
+705 ISQSDTAPVVVFFKV
-719 SPNPSEDSLNIE
+719 SPNPDEDFLNIE

-776 KSPSNKLITES
+776 KSPTGKVITES

-809 EGIYKVTAVYQG
+809 EGIYKVTAIYQG
-821 IRAENFFQVDNNFI
+821 IRAENFFQVDNDFI
-835 FGGDKVLS
+835 FGGDEVLS

-858 AHITARPTKLVFIET
+858 ARITARPTKLIFIET

-881 EQTKLNCGSF
+881 EQTKLNCGAF

-902 KQDPTGTFVHE
+902 RQDPTGTFVHE

-921 LGTYIITFNA
+921 LGTYIITFNT

-944 KIPEPASIP
+944 KIPEPEPEP

-958 GDRVIEKV
+958 GERVIEKV
-966 NRLTESQIQITV
+966 NRITESQIQITV

-985 IEFSPRVV
+985 KELSPRAI
-993 QGSLFTL
+993 QGSLFTV

-1028 IQKSTRVPGAIYQT
+1028 IQKSTRAPGAIYQT
-1042 IKIGGMDYNVRY
+1042 IQIDGMDYNVRY

-1068 AALDASI
+1068 AALDASL

-1082 QVIKG
+1082 EVLKEEQQV
-1087 EQASRLYYQIAYAAL
+1087 SRLYYQVTYVAL

>member
-1 MRSTLVIGLFG
+1 MRSTLVIGIFG
-12 FFLLAGTVFP
+12 FFLLGSSIFP
-22 AMGQTP
+22 AMGQT

-54 WIELFNPTDTSID
+54 WVELYNPTDAAID
-67 IGGWAIASTTALKQT
+67 IGGWAIASTTVLKKT

-91 EPNKFLTYSYKSV
+91 EPNRFLTYSYQNV

-112 VQLRNAGG
+112 VQLRNADG

-147 TNSPSDWKF
+147 TDSSSDWKF
-156 EFSTAGST
+156 EFSNAGST
-164 NGKLVVPKTETGKAT
+164 NGKFTTEIETGKAT

-216 IMIKIYGSNGYEKN
+216 IMIKIYGPNGYVKN

-255 GAYYVVVQYGDTVAS
+255 GVYYVVVEYGDAIAS
-270 TQFEVSDKI
+270 TQFAVGDEI
-279 IPIDENAQNELS
+279 ILIEEGQESQLS

-325 DPNGKQIFD
+325 NPTGKQIFD
-334 GTLYPDAKGRFST
+334 GTLYPDTKGKFST

-355 PVYGFNKI
+355 PVYGFHKI
-363 VAEYSKHSAVSSF
+363 VAEYSTYSAVSSF
-376 ELAKDVK
+376 ELTKDVK
-383 ENKVISLTTD
+383 EDKVISLITD
-393 KNAYGLGETVV
+393 KKAYGLGDTII

-412 WIFSLDLQILQTGS
+412 WIFSLDLEILQTGF

-435 RLKIQDSVRLAGDS
+435 RLKIQDSVKLAGDS

-459 NPINYGDYQVTVSKD
+459 NPIRYGDYRVTVSKE
-474 VGTESVV
+474 VGAESIV
-481 FHVVENPDEFVESSK
+481 FHVVENPDEFVESLK
-496 AFTVSTDKSTYD
+496 PFTVFTDKSTYD
-508 IGDPIIISG
+508 IGNSIIISG
-517 KILNPKIS
+517 KVNNPKIS
-525 STYHTPTIN
+525 STYQTPIID

-556 SATAEYSL
+556 STTAEYSL
-564 TAIPDQVG
+564 KAVPDQVG

-597 DGLLKDSTTFSVID
+597 DGLLQDSTTFSVID

-633 HLTALVPGA
+633 HLTALVPGGGA
-642 GTGKSDVGITLTKP
+642 GKSDVGIILTKP

-665 NVDNGKFSWTW
+665 TVDNGKFSWTW

-685 AVQNDRVRF
+685 VVQNERVRF
-694 SSNYGVYKISV
+694 SSNYGVYKIS
-705 SISDSTPIVIFFKV
+705 ISQSDTAPVVVFFKV
-719 SPNPSEDSLNIE
+719 SPNPDEDFLNIE

-776 KSPSNKLITES
+776 KSPTGKVITES

-809 EGIYKVTAVYQG
+809 EGIYKVTAIYQG
-821 IRAENFFQVDNNFI
+821 IRAENFFQVDNDFI
-835 FGGDKVLS
+835 FGGDEVLS

-858 AHITARPTKLVFIET
+858 ARITARPTKLIFIET

-881 EQTKLNCGSF
+881 EQTKLNCGAF

-902 KQDPTGTFVHE
+902 RQDPTGTFVHE

-921 LGTYIITFNA
+921 LGTYIITFNT
-931 EFGTFTKSIQLVE
+931 EFGTFIKAIQLVE
-944 KIPEPASIP
+944 KIPEPEPEP

-958 GDRVIEKV
+958 GERVIEKV
-966 NRLTESQIQITV
+966 NRITESQIQITV

-985 IEFSPRVV
+985 KELSPRAI
-993 QGSLFTL
+993 QGSLFTV

-1028 IQKSTRVPGAIYQT
+1028 IQKSTRIPGAIYQT
-1042 IKIGGMDYNVRY
+1042 IQIDGMDYNVRY

-1068 AALDASI
+1068 AALDASL

-1082 QVIKG
+1082 EVLKEEQQV
-1087 EQASRLYYQIAYAAL
+1087 SRLYYQVTYVAL